1 MAVNT
6 KEILKFLFPEY
17 QIGVCARERGFIAK
31 AVSGSVC
38 PADRAVSPDK
48 QAGRTIQDTYMPAKE
63 DAKSMARAND
73 AFEGL
78 ADALKKYWPGSERDR
93 ITICRAY
100 QRPYIRGFDNKK
112 PRNVILL
119 VGSGSGGEA
128 IRGISELL
136 RQKSVFRYAEVAV
149 MNFESYVSDTTDA
162 LFLSDLNR
170 ALTANTETVLFEN
183 VDRAS
188 NAQLDIIYQ
197 LLSGGCCQL
206 PTQYTAAPDGRL
218 AKAADV
224 KSMQDVINIVT
235 NGKFFVFTTTM
246 PQAKSMSF
254 LGNRFVREIGDII
267 ALDPTVQ
274 DSREV

>member
-31 AVSGSVC
+31 AVPGSAC
-38 PADRAVSPDK
+38 PADRTVSPDK
-48 QAGRTIQDTYMPAKE
+48 QASRTIQDTYMPAKE

-188 NAQLDIIYQ
+188 NVQLDMIYQ
-197 LLSGGCCQL
+197 LLSG
-206 PTQYTAAPDGRL
+206 
-218 AKAADV
+218 
-224 KSMQDVINIVT
+224 VT

-246 PQAKSMSF
+246 PQAKIMSF

-274 DSREV
+274 NGREV